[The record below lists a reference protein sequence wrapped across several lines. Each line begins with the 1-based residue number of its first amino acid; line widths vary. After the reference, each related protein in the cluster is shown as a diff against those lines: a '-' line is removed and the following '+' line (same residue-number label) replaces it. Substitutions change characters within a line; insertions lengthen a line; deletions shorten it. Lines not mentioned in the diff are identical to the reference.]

1 MKTTTAAAH
10 ILIVEDDRVT
20 RMRLAGYLRGLGYR
34 VTEVGDAEAMEDVI
48 DFDPPELL
56 LLDIGLEGKDGL
68 TITREQRAKSRVGII
83 LLTSRDEQVD
93 RIVGLE
99 MGADDY
105 VTKPFD
111 RRELAARIKNLL
123 SRIADIG
130 QSAPTPDAV
139 ENFGPWHFDRIR
151 RRLVSAA
158 RTATLS
164 AQEFDLLDALT
175 RNPGVIFRRAR
186 LGEIVGRGELR
197 PGDRTIDVLVGRL
210 RKKIETDPSNPDWIL
225 TRAGQGYCFAPS
237 SGN

>member
-1 MKTTTAAAH
+1 MTAH

-20 RMRLAGYLRGLGYR
+20 RMRLAGYLRSLGYR
-34 VTEVGDAEAMEDVI
+34 VTEVEDAESMQGVI
-48 DFDPPELL
+48 DIDPPELL

-123 SRIADIG
+123 SRITRIG
-130 QSAPTPDAV
+130 QDAPAPEAV
-139 ENFGPWHFDRIR
+139 EDFGPWHFDRIR

-158 RTATLS
+158 RIESLS
-164 AQEFDLLDALT
+164 AQEFDLLDILT
-175 RNPGVIFRRAR
+175 RNPGITFTRPR
-186 LGEIVGRGELR
+186 LSEVVGRGEFR

-210 RKKIETDPSNPDWIL
+210 RKKIEADPARPDYLL
-225 TRAGQGYCFAPS
+225 TRTGEGYCFTSPS
-237 SGN
+237 GT

>member
-1 MKTTTAAAH
+1 MTAH

-34 VTEVGDAEAMEDVI
+34 VTEVENAAAMEQVI
-48 DFDPPELL
+48 DTDPPELL

-68 TITREQRAKSRVGII
+68 TITREQRARSRVGII

-130 QSAPTPDAV
+130 TSAPVAAAV
-139 ENFGPWHFDRIR
+139 DSFGPWHFDRIR

-158 RTATLS
+158 RIEALS
-164 AQEFDLLDALT
+164 GQEFDLLDILT
-175 RNPGVIFRRAR
+175 RNPGVTFGRGR
-186 LGEIVGRGELR
+186 LSEIVGRGELR
-197 PGDRTIDVLVGRL
+197 PGDRAIDVLINRL
-210 RKKIETDPSNPDWIL
+210 RKKIEVTPAQPDFLL
-225 TRAGQGYCFAPS
+225 TRAGEGYCFIAAPTVR
-237 SGN
+237 

>member
-1 MKTTTAAAH
+1 MTAH

-20 RMRLAGYLRGLGYR
+20 RMRLAGYLRGLGHR
-34 VTEVGDAEAMEDVI
+34 VTEVEDAEAMQDVI
-48 DFDPPELL
+48 DTDPPEIL

-93 RIVGLE
+93 RIIGLE

-123 SRIADIG
+123 FRITEIG
-130 QSAPTPDAV
+130 RSAPTAGAV
-139 ENFGPWHFDRIR
+139 EDFGPWHFDRLR

-158 RTATLS
+158 RVETLS

-175 RNPGVIFRRAR
+175 RNPGVTFGRPR
-186 LGEIVGRGELR
+186 LSEIVGRGDLR

-210 RKKIETDPSNPDWIL
+210 RKKLEADPARPDHIL
-225 TRAGQGYCFAPS
+225 TRMGEGYCFAAPVP
-237 SGN
+237 G

>member
-1 MKTTTAAAH
+1 MSAH

-34 VTEVGDAEAMEDVI
+34 VTEVEDAVSMENVI
-48 DFDPPELL
+48 DRDPPEVL

-68 TITREQRAKSRVGII
+68 TITREQRARSRVGII

-130 QSAPTPDAV
+130 RSAPQPGAV
-139 ENFGPWHFDRIR
+139 DDFGPWHFDRIR
-151 RRLVSAA
+151 HRLVSAA
-158 RTATLS
+158 RVEALS
-164 AQEFDLLDALT
+164 GQEFDLLNALT
-175 RNPGVIFRRAR
+175 SNPGITLGRAR
-186 LGEIVGRGELR
+186 LCEILGRGTWQL
-197 PGDRTIDVLVGRL
+197 GDRTIDVLVGRL
-210 RKKIETDPSNPDWIL
+210 RRKIEADPANPDWLL
-225 TRAGQGYCFAPS
+225 TRTGEGYCFVRPEES
-237 SGN
+237 

>member
-1 MKTTTAAAH
+1 MTAH

-34 VTEVGDAEAMEDVI
+34 ISEVEDAEAMQEVI
-48 DFDPPELL
+48 DTDPPEIL

-93 RIVGLE
+93 RIIGLE

-111 RRELAARIKNLL
+111 RRELAARLKNLL
-123 SRIADIG
+123 FRISDIG
-130 QSAPTPDAV
+130 RSAPVAEAV
-139 ENFGPWHFDRIR
+139 ESFGPWHFDRMR

-158 RTATLS
+158 RIETLS

-175 RNPGVIFRRAR
+175 RKPGETFGRPR
-186 LGEIVGRGELR
+186 LSEIVGRGDLR
-197 PGDRTIDVLVGRL
+197 PGDRTIDVLIGRL
-210 RKKIETDPSNPDWIL
+210 RKKIEADPARPDFLL
-225 TRAGQGYCFAPS
+225 TRAGEGYCFVTSAAP
-237 SGN
+237 

>member
-1 MKTTTAAAH
+1 MTAH

-20 RMRLAGYLRGLGYR
+20 RMRLAAYLRSLGHR
-34 VTEVGDAEAMEDVI
+34 VTEAEDAEAMQDII
-48 DFDPPELL
+48 DTDPPDVL

-93 RIVGLE
+93 RIIGLE

-111 RRELAARIKNLL
+111 RRELAARVKNLL
-123 SRIADIG
+123 FRITEIG
-130 QSAPTPDAV
+130 RSAPMPEPV
-139 ENFGPWHFDRIR
+139 EDFGPWHFDRIR

-158 RTATLS
+158 RVETLS
-164 AQEFDLLDALT
+164 AQEFDILDVLT
-175 RNPGVIFRRAR
+175 RNPGVTFGRPR
-186 LGEIVGRGELR
+186 LSEIVGRGDLR

-210 RKKIETDPSNPDWIL
+210 RKKIETDPAQPEFLL
-225 TRAGQGYCFAPS
+225 TRMGEGYLFAAS
-237 SGN
+237 AKG

>member
-1 MKTTTAAAH
+1 MSAH

-34 VTEVGDAEAMEDVI
+34 VSEVEDAAAMDEVI
-48 DFDPPELL
+48 DTDPPELL

-123 SRIADIG
+123 ARIADIG
-130 QSAPTPDAV
+130 RSAPVVTAV
-139 ENFGPWHFDRIR
+139 DSFGPWHFDRIR

-158 RTATLS
+158 RTEPLS
-164 AQEFDLLDALT
+164 GQEFDLLDALT
-175 RNPGVIFRRAR
+175 RAPGVTFGRAR
-186 LGEIVGRGELR
+186 LSQIVGRGELR
-197 PGDRTIDVLVGRL
+197 PGDRTIDVLVARL
-210 RKKIETDPSNPDWIL
+210 RRKIEADPAAPDWLL
-225 TRAGQGYCFAPS
+225 TRAGEGYCFATAVT
-237 SGN
+237 

>member
-1 MKTTTAAAH
+1 MTAH

-20 RMRLAGYLRGLGYR
+20 RMRLAAYLRSLGHR
-34 VTEVGDAEAMEDVI
+34 VTEVEDADAMQDVI
-48 DFDPPELL
+48 DTDPPEIL

-68 TITREQRAKSRVGII
+68 TITREQRAISRVGII

-130 QSAPTPDAV
+130 HSAPTPQAV
-139 ENFGPWHFDRIR
+139 EDFGPWHFDRIR

-158 RTATLS
+158 RVETLS
-164 AQEFDLLDALT
+164 AQEFDLLDVLT
-175 RNPGVIFRRAR
+175 RNPGVTFGRPR
-186 LGEIVGRGELR
+186 LSEIIGRGELR

-210 RKKIETDPSNPDWIL
+210 RKKIETDPANPDHIL
-225 TRAGQGYCFAPS
+225 TRAGEGYCFAAAM
-237 SGN
+237 SG

>member
-1 MKTTTAAAH
+1 MAQH

-20 RMRLAGYLRGLGYR
+20 RMRLAGYLRSLGYR
-34 VTEVGDAEAMEDVI
+34 VTEAGDAESMQEVI
-48 DFDPPELL
+48 DTDPPELL

-68 TITREQRAKSRVGII
+68 TITREQRARSRVGII

-123 SRIADIG
+123 ARVADIG
-130 QSAPTPDAV
+130 RSAPVADAV
-139 ENFGPWHFDRIR
+139 DSFGPWRFDRIR
-151 RRLVSAA
+151 HRLVSAA
-158 RTATLS
+158 RTEPLS

-175 RNPGVIFRRAR
+175 RNPGVTFGRAR
-186 LGEIVGRGELR
+186 LSEIIGRGELR

-210 RKKIETDPSNPDWIL
+210 RKKIESDPANPDWIL
-225 TRAGQGYCFAPS
+225 TRAGEGYCF
-237 SGN
+237 SGPADS